1 MVIIVF
7 VAVTIGRPTG
17 TNYFQ
22 LQSIIHFQPSQ
33 YSYMENLNRVLLCSN
48 PFTDSSDSDPITM
61 MIRHSFDSWLTYLKV
76 LSADRALI
84 RLSFLQP
91 EPHNIVFILCSFQE
105 EYWLDMSLLDNVY
118 NCFCCIHMYTKYL
131 IKTTINIGNLE
142 YMPFIERRRG

>member
-1 MVIIVF
+1 MVVIIVF

-48 PFTDSSDSDPITM
+48 PFTDSSDSDPMTM
-61 MIRHSFDSWLTYLKV
+61 MIRHSFEFFYHLDHLIDSWLTYLKV
-76 LSADRALI
+76 LSADRALK

-91 EPHNIVFILCSFQE
+91 EPHNIVFILCSSQE
-105 EYWLDMSLLDNVY
+105 EY
-118 NCFCCIHMYTKYL
+118 
-131 IKTTINIGNLE
+131 
-142 YMPFIERRRG
+142 